1 MLNDDEAIISFFPI
15 PIQNA
20 YEKRNPTAISN
31 LHTAQSDDGF
41 VVSKFHRPANT
52 ETVDTDLVYMNAAA
66 AVNADQIYTELNA
79 SRQSDIYQSLRT
91 DSVQEESIYHS
102 IDQTPD

>member
-1 MLNDDEAIISFFPI
+1 MV
-15 PIQNA
+15 
-20 YEKRNPTAISN
+20 SN
-31 LHTAQSDDGF
+31 SRTAQSDDG
-41 VVSKFHRPANT
+41 SATNEFHRPANT
-52 ETVDTDLVYMNAAA
+52 ERVDTDLDYVNVAA
-66 AVNADQIYTELNA
+66 AVRNRVNPDQIYTELND